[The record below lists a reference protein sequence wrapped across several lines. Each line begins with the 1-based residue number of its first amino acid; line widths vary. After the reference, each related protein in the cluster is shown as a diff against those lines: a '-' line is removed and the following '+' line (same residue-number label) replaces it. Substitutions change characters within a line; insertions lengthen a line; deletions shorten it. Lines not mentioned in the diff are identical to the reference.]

1 MKIHNGKSF
10 EMVCHVFHVQIGAEF
25 YSVIATGN
33 RYKIVQYF
41 KQELGACSVKWLKSM
56 LCRNSSVFNMGK
68 RSKIVA
74 RDGFV
79 LKMEFM
85 YELGTIRSKA
95 LNDIQDGKVKGKKGK
110 LSEVKNG

>member
-1 MKIHNGKSF
+1 MKIKNGTNF
-10 EMVCHVFHVQIGAEF
+10 EIVCHVFKVQIGSDF

-41 KQELGACSVKWLKSM
+41 KQELGASKVVWSKSM
-56 LCRNSSVFNMGK
+56 LCRNSKVFNMGK
-68 RSKIVA
+68 RSKIIA

-85 YELGTIRSKA
+85 YSLGTIRSKV
-95 LNDIQDGKVKGKKGK
+95 LNDIQDGKQGKKGN
-110 LSEVKNG
+110 LSEAKIG